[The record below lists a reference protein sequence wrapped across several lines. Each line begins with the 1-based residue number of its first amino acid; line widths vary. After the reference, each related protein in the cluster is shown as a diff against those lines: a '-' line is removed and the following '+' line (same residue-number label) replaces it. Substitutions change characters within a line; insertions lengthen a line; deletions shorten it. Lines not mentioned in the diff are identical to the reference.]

1 MFTVKLCRGHVTKLV
16 QADEIDIYPSVPAPN
31 SDSDP
36 SQRTNDV
43 REIAIRLGDR
53 TEAYYITHC
62 KGTSLVSPQ
71 ITGWA
76 DGTQFFDTA
85 YIEND
90 KGATT
95 EVVRTY

>member
-1 MFTVKLCRGHVTKLV
+1 MFTIKLCRGHVTKLV
-16 QADEIDIYPSVPAPN
+16 QADEIDIYPSGPAPN

-36 SQRTNDV
+36 SQRTNDI

-62 KGTSLVSPQ
+62 KGAGLVSPHIQ
-71 ITGWA
+71 GWD

-95 EVVRTY
+95 EIVRPY